1 MASQRERSYV
11 TSPLSLKMLSTMALG
26 PKDWKVLSGEDWE
39 KRQKLQLEEKSA
51 LIEGDASVLVS
62 MRQIELIYCSGL
74 KWLVLE

>member
-1 MASQRERSYV
+1 M
-11 TSPLSLKMLSTMALG
+11 TSPLSLKMLATMALG
-26 PKDWKVLSGEDWE
+26 PDDAAVLSGEDWE